1 MFLINTFLLKRIG
14 YATDVSRFALAL
26 IANFVLYSVLL
37 ISGSSI
43 ESVLP
48 FLIVWGFLCQV
59 ALFFVDRVNLTLFS
73 DKDFVYWM
81 AVTFLAFVCNIIL
94 LCRVDLP
101 GQFLFSVIFVY
112 VGAELALMYYI
123 FRFLNERRER
133 IANAEL

>member
-1 MFLINTFLLKRIG
+1 M
-14 YATDVSRFALAL
+14 AL

-43 ESVLP
+43 ENILP
-48 FLIVWGFLCQV
+48 FLIVWGFLCQI
-59 ALFFVDRVNLTLFS
+59 ALFFVDRINLTFFS

-81 AVTFLAFVCNIIL
+81 VSTFIAFICNIIL

-133 IANAEL
+133 IAKAELEEKKLIQELASSEGEEE